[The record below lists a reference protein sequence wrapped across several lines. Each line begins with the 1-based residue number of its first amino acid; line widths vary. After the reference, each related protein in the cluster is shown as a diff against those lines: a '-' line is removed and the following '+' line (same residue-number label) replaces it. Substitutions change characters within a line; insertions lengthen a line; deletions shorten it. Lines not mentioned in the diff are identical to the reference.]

1 MPSKFLVVKVNKDYR
16 KPADFGII
24 PEYAEFGSLNNSSD
38 TDTRHEGP
46 ILESSQDSK
55 YKAGWSKIPISDMT
69 LEDKRKAYL
78 QAIAENPTLLDRIA
92 GDEYGIKVSTTKLDI
107 GDASDPD
114 INSTG
119 NHFRES
125 DFGLGGLAA
134 EPVNVFDT
142 SEEVET
148 YLTSTEAMSETA
160 RKINRVSL
168 VSNDEGTTAT
178 HYMVIAYDPEKLPT
192 SADLT
197 DEQKGDL
204 GFHVLLGGGPQ
215 SPMLD
220 DDHGGVGETYHYWKY
235 KPTDTEWKDADGEDV
250 FDEKGNLAAS
260 KSPADLTENFA
271 GAPPFMLTT
280 SGNMKAD
287 VSKDIDSL
295 RNVLSPDADRHSR
308 PWVSNREKM
317 LLFQML
323 MNGYADDAIDSEK
336 PAREAKG
343 KSDSMSG
350 KKSERM
356 VDTYENISHN
366 KENLVDR
373 EIRLPSTAS
382 IAKISDGN
390 EGGGAIE
397 WKGGPRHQSIG
408 GSPKYSDEGLSY
420 AEKYLRKLQDDE
432 KNQESGERFW
442 QSESGFKSDDYASK
456 AAKIWGARVDNDELK
471 AMVNDSTKHKRAL
484 MIWGPPG
491 IGKSQAIQQV
501 VDEIQS
507 EEGLS
512 SLGNL
517 KSKFE
522 MRDLR
527 LSQLDDVDLRGIPT
541 IDKGDKDKDTEG
553 QKGQKIKTVF
563 AQPSFLPT
571 EGEGILFLDEVNQAK
586 KSVQNAA
593 FQLVL
598 DRQLGDYK
606 VPEGWTIVAAGNRP
620 QDLGAFG
627 NKEDDGSLGT
637 MAFSAALSNRFRHV
651 VLKIPSAEEGKGW
664 MNWAGSGDD
673 TLRTQKSRDKGFDI
687 VSLPEGDFDKFTRYE
702 IEIDEE
708 DKDNPKSLEERTH
721 KTVDDGKLFD
731 AEKIGKHKQ
740 TAQSK
745 SGDAL
750 KEVNIALGETKAS
763 EITTDERR
771 VAFTGNKAAYKI
783 DERIY
788 EFIAKNP
795 EFLYAMDDKN
805 MDDSD
810 EEDIKGTVIPGT
822 KIPKYLLDKGITNVD
837 YDESPDYPDVLTK
850 ADAYYPEKSTLMGLG
865 IDGQPDLYAKRSSYV
880 NFGDSKDEY
889 KQYKDDY
896 EVSAYVAN
904 PEDEDSVNTGV
915 SVDLNSLRE
924 AGKAYQYFSG
934 SELSEDEKAFPSPRQ
949 WEFLSDSITD
959 MPKREYLPVGT
970 VIKDKDGKLKEIIK
984 KSEYD
989 MMNSSKQED
998 YHEYGKFWATVYN
1011 GKEKPVL
1018 VQNRAEDKK
1027 ALRRKSVAST
1037 GLVAGSSFYED
1048 VTSGDYWKK
1057 TPAGQALGYPEF
1069 DEASPFS
1076 YDMTTANIDSEGV
1089 LRDSLRDTGKA
1100 MIEYAI
1106 KNGKEEQ
1113 LTRNFIALLGRRK
1126 DDVAIGEE
1134 GKKKTIGEKD
1144 AKGGWTIGSGII
1156 NFNSKTMLSA
1166 FIIEMDRLRKDG
1178 KKTSQEIGR
1187 IVNEYDDLTEDFS
1200 VMTNPT
1206 MDPSTSRRNK
1216 TDKKLRKTK
1225 LM

>member
-16 KPADFGII
+16 KPKDFGII
-24 PEYAEFGSLNNSSD
+24 PEYADFGRINNSSD
-38 TDTRHEGP
+38 STERHEGT
-46 ILESSQDSK
+46 ILTSSQDAN
-55 YKAGWSKIPISDMT
+55 YKAGWEGTPIGDVT
-69 LEDKRKAYL
+69 LEDKRKGYL
-78 QAIAENPTLLDRIA
+78 QAVAENPTLLDSLV
-92 GDEYGIKVSTTKLDI
+92 GEEYGIKVSTPKLDI

-119 NHFRES
+119 NHFREA

-134 EPVNVFDT
+134 EPVKVFDT
-142 SEEVET
+142 SDEVEK

-168 VSNDEGTTAT
+168 VSDGEGTTAT
-178 HYMVIAYDPEKLPT
+178 QYMVIAYDPEKLPT

-197 DEQKGDL
+197 DKQKIDL

-215 SPMLD
+215 SLMKD
-220 DDHGGVGETYHYWKY
+220 DSDTYHYWKY
-235 KPTDTEWKDADGEDV
+235 KPTDKEWKDADGDDV
-250 FDEKGNLAAS
+250 FDEKGNLS
-260 KSPADLTENFA
+260 VGKSIDDTIKIGGKKLTDVPFILDSGDL
-271 GAPPFMLTT
+271 
-280 SGNMKAD
+280 KAD
-287 VSKDIDSL
+287 VSKDID
-295 RNVLSPDADRHSR
+295 VLNLSGTYTNEG
-308 PWVSNREKM
+308 NRQKM

-323 MNGYADDAIDSEK
+323 MNGYADDAIDSEN
-336 PAREAKG
+336 PTREAKG
-343 KSDSMSG
+343 KDDDISG
-350 KKSERM
+350 KKSERL

-366 KENLVDR
+366 KENLVNR

-382 IAKISDGN
+382 IAKISEDN
-390 EGGGAIE
+390 EGGGTIE

-420 AEKYLRKLQDDE
+420 AEKYLRRLEDDE
-432 KNQESGERFW
+432 ENRMSGERWW
-442 QSESGFKSDDYASK
+442 QSESGFKSADYASK
-456 AAKIWGARVDNDELK
+456 AAKIWGARVDNEELK
-471 AMVNDSTKHKRAL
+471 DMVKDSTKHKRAL

-507 EEGLS
+507 EEG
-512 SLGNL
+512 G

-541 IDKGDKDKDTEG
+541 IDK
-553 QKGQKIKTVF
+553 KGEDATNYKTVF

-620 QDLGAFG
+620 QDLGIFG
-627 NKEDDGSLGT
+627 GKEDDGSLGT

-664 MNWAGSGDD
+664 MNWAGRGDD

-687 VSLPEGDFDKFTRYE
+687 VSLPKGDFDKFTRYE

-731 AEKIGKHKQ
+731 AEKIGEHKQ

-750 KEVNIALGETKAS
+750 KEVRDKLQNAGGS
-763 EITTDERR
+763 ESDIDTDKRR
-771 VAFTGNKAAYKI
+771 LAFTGNKSAYKI

-788 EFIAKNP
+788 RFIAKNP

-810 EEDIKGTVIPGT
+810 DQDIKGTVIPGT
-822 KIPKYLLDKGITNVD
+822 KIPKYLLDKQIANID
-837 YDESPDYPDVLTK
+837 YDEDIEYPDVLTK
-850 ADAYYPEKSTLMGLG
+850 KDALYPDKSTLKGLG
-865 IDGQPDLYAKRSSYV
+865 IKGEPDLYAKKGNYV
-880 NFGDSKDEY
+880 NFGDTKSDYDRYGDDE
-889 KQYKDDY
+889 KVDG
-896 EVSAYVAN
+896 YVAN
-904 PEDEDSVNTGV
+904 PEDEDTRNTGV
-915 SVDLNSLRE
+915 QVDLKRHLKE
-924 AGKAYQYFSG
+924 LGKAYQYFSG
-934 SELSEDEKAFPSPRQ
+934 DGTSTELADDEKAFPSPRQ
-949 WEFLSDSITD
+949 WEFLSDSITA

-989 MMNSSKQED
+989 MMKSSEQKD

-1011 GKEKPVL
+1011 GKDKPVL
-1018 VQNRAEDKK
+1018 VQNKSEDKK
-1027 ALRRKSVAST
+1027 ALRRKSIAST

-1048 VTSGDYWKK
+1048 VTTGDYWKE

-1069 DEASPFS
+1069 DEASPFN

-1113 LTRNFIALLGRRK
+1113 LTRNFVALLGRRK
-1126 DDVAIGEE
+1126 DNVTIKEGEI
-1134 GKKKTIGEKD
+1134 IGEKD
-1144 AKGGWTIGSGII
+1144 VKGGWKIGSEI
-1156 NFNSKTMLSA
+1156 NFNSKVMLHA
-1166 FIIEMDRLRKDG
+1166 FITEMDRLRDDG
-1178 KKTSQEIGR
+1178 KKTGQEIGR
-1187 IVNEYDDLTEDFS
+1187 IVNEYDDLAEDFS
-1200 VMTNPT
+1200 IMTNPS
-1206 MDPSTSRRNK
+1206 MDPSTSRRKK